1 MTLTIGRVSGLRPQ
15 KGSPTVAGK
24 RVTFQGTMI
33 ATSFLQLQVFR
44 QQLIGHA
51 DNDDE
56 PEIPVTWLSDS
67 SWDGFYKVLAVK
79 VDPQGPTASNYAK
92 FQVDL
97 ERVVGYSNPWFEAM
111 TQAVVRTNAH
121 AITAPTTI
129 GATNAGGSGE
139 YDLRPSLTAPTVSFN
154 RTDEGGNFIT
164 GWEYVAPIAAT
175 QFRTMTFP
183 ASYYV
188 GACRIEVK
196 QNGVWYPFVGRDIPR
211 TTLWRIN
218 NGLVRLTAATGTS
231 LSTAGTFEVW
241 DGAAWDSRGVAHWTG
256 ATPSA
261 PIGWG
266 NGVSVSTLT
275 ILRNSPEQVI
285 IRAAGGSVDYTYS
298 LQKCANIAI
307 SSWTS
312 AATVQGGFGPPT
324 ITGLVPGAA
333 IAGGGGLRETNNDAN
348 GNRMVYGG
356 PTALSFDL
364 TSSAAWATTG
374 TTTGT
379 AFLGAELSGTTAAAH
394 NTAAALVGQFMGAV
408 SWQQRIVPR

>member
-97 ERVVGYSNPWFEAM
+97 ERVVGYSNPWFETM

-164 GWEYVAPIAAT
+164 GWEYV
-175 QFRTMTFP
+175 F
-183 ASYYV
+183 
-188 GACRIEVK
+188 
-196 QNGVWYPFVGRDIPR
+196 
-211 TTLWRIN
+211 
-218 NGLVRLTAATGTS
+218 
-231 LSTAGTFEVW
+231 
-241 DGAAWDSRGVAHWTG
+241 
-256 ATPSA
+256 
-261 PIGWG
+261 
-266 NGVSVSTLT
+266 
-275 ILRNSPEQVI
+275 
-285 IRAAGGSVDYTYS
+285 
-298 LQKCANIAI
+298 
-307 SSWTS
+307 
-312 AATVQGGFGPPT
+312 
-324 ITGLVPGAA
+324 
-333 IAGGGGLRETNNDAN
+333 
-348 GNRMVYGG
+348 
-356 PTALSFDL
+356 
-364 TSSAAWATTG
+364 
-374 TTTGT
+374 
-379 AFLGAELSGTTAAAH
+379 
-394 NTAAALVGQFMGAV
+394 
-408 SWQQRIVPR
+408 